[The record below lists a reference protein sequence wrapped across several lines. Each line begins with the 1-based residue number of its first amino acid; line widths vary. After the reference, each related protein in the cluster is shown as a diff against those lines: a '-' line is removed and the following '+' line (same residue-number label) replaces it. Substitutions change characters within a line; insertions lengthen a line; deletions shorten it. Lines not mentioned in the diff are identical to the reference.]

1 MSILSI
7 CGAALVA
14 SLLGVML
21 KRHNAEY
28 SLILI
33 ICASCF
39 IGLSVISEIALTIGG
54 VKELIENSGV
64 NQKYL
69 KILLKCIGICF
80 VTEFTCDTCKDASQS
95 ALSSLVLMAGR
106 ICALVAALPLLEEF
120 LSFSLRLSGGE
131 L

>member
-1 MSILSI
+1 MSILSV
-7 CGAALVA
+7 CAAALVA
-14 SLLGVML
+14 SILAVVL

-64 NQKYL
+64 NQ
-69 KILLKCIGICF
+69 
-80 VTEFTCDTCKDASQS
+80 SQ
-95 ALSSLVLMAGR
+95 
-106 ICALVAALPLLEEF
+106 
-120 LSFSLRLSGGE
+120 
-131 L
+131 